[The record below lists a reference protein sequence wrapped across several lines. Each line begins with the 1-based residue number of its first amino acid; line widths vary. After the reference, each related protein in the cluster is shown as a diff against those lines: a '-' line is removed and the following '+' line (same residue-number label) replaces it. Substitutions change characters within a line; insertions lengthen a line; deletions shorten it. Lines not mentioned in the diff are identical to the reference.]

1 MGTFLYSN
9 LNNAGQH
16 PSLSLSLAEQRHRGN
31 AASVFGS
38 IAAPGLAG
46 SNADGVV
53 TTGSGTPLGNPNFPC
68 AAGPEILPSE
78 TAFVPLDTG
87 TAYIFQHRLN
97 ASGAG
102 NSFCRATAEFAPFT
116 DMQQHFV
123 AFDLY
128 TNQQSIQF
136 IDAPTTVVLPLRTAT
151 GTNPGTGTILTGAAT
166 VLEALQTPGDN
177 KFVSLDPTV
186 VGTYLQLAFDP
197 TELATNWQYG
207 RIVSIGLRYVAW
219 KDDDSAPTPSEC
231 FNVYAKNTALINEKG
246 IGTYLIQD
254 YRHDSTF
261 ATKYMGETN
270 PIPPS
275 KVAWPSHDLHPF
287 TVEDMLDMGSG
298 INEFFWKI
306 EPAYID
312 LAQTTTNFD
321 YFELVVEVIPEYRR
335 SCAIRYV
342 SNIWG
347 DANNNGSYQNDVVW
361 RYPFSS
367 SFTTPLPT
375 NLTNDLFLVVREAVP
390 ASESDAYR
398 ARTTGQ
404 LAVAG
409 MEAYGPSLQI
419 KSVLQT
425 RSADEIYELLQQN
438 PNDVGQIMTYKSA
451 VTDQQVVP
459 TTLELFNEYRLSVA
473 HYSPSVTTAGSFWAS
488 YRGMSGLEF
497 QRVSD
502 VSPRFQRVW
511 LEAGVTYGWVRALT
525 QPTGQAFG
533 SIQWTV
539 YNSAAVLV
547 ASTPTYSVATVRARP
562 DEGNGWRELLV
573 QLDTPVIPLV
583 SDWYYIQ
590 VSSDTSDT
598 QPWLIAAAEPTGL
611 QPYFSYDVVPTG
623 LGSGT
628 ARIIDYAMILTCT
641 PPAIPAPTVG
651 LEVAQLTNSS
661 CGITQ
666 LTYPSVTWTPDGSY
680 DQYVVVARTAAI
692 STDYKVKSQ
701 AIFSGPAGVPMV
713 FYDAAPA
720 WDTVTEYAVIGHRGF
735 DQYEA
740 ISAYAA
746 GIVIPSQGAV
756 LGIATITQIPNL
768 IGVYAPVSDSGAV
781 EISWENL
788 SPTEIVPLHN
798 RDFQRSIH
806 SIEDRGMSFS
816 VNVLVD
822 HFALCTDGEPSDLTV
837 GQRSLDREVW
847 DSLLFFANSGRVWV
861 QFPGGRVES
870 YIMTIGS
877 MRTITENG
885 IFSAELNFVRSAG
898 SDLGIVK

>member
-1 MGTFLYSN
+1 MLRQPLSGRVLGNRVTSVSN
-9 LNNAGQH
+9 PVPDSDLGGIVN
-16 PSLSLSLAEQRHRGN
+16 
-31 AASVFGS
+31 
-38 IAAPGLAG
+38 
-46 SNADGVV
+46 
-53 TTGSGTPLGNPNFPC
+53 TGSGTPLGNPNFPC

-78 TAFVPLDTG
+78 SAFVPLDTG

-97 ASGAG
+97 ASGMG

-128 TNQQSIQF
+128 TNQQAIQSI
-136 IDAPTTVVLPLRTAT
+136 DTPTTVVLPLRTAT
-151 GTNPGTGTILTGAAT
+151 GTNMGTGTILTAAAT
-166 VLEALQTPGDN
+166 VLEALQNPGDN

-207 RIVSIGLRYVAW
+207 RVVSIGLRYVAW

-231 FNVYAKNTALINEKG
+231 FNLYVKDTVILSEKG
-246 IGTYLIQD
+246 IGTYLVQD

-261 ATKYMGETN
+261 ATKYLGETN

-275 KVAWPSHDLHPF
+275 KAAWPSHDLHPF
-287 TVEDMLDMGSG
+287 TVEDLLNMGAAF
-298 INEFFWKI
+298 NEFFIKI

-335 SCAIRYV
+335 NCAIRYV

-367 SFTTPLPT
+367 SFTNPLPT
-375 NLTNDLFLVVREAVP
+375 DDGDLFLVVREAEP

-398 ARTTGQ
+398 ARTEGQ

-419 KSVLQT
+419 KAVLQT
-425 RSADEIYELLQQN
+425 RSADEIYDLLVLN
-438 PNDVGQIMTYKSA
+438 PNEVGQIMTYKSA

-459 TTLELFNEYRLSVA
+459 STLEVFNEYRLSVA
-473 HYSPSVTTAGSFWAS
+473 HYSPTVVTAGAFWAS
-488 YRGMSGLEF
+488 YRGMAGLEF
-497 QRVSD
+497 QRVYD
-502 VSPRFQRVW
+502 TAPRIQRVW
-511 LEAGVTYGWVRALT
+511 LKAGVTYGWVRALV
-525 QPTGQAFG
+525 QPTSQALG
-533 SIQWTV
+533 SVQWTV
-539 YNSAAVLV
+539 YNNAVVVV
-547 ASTPTYSVATVRARP
+547 ASTPTYSVATIEAI
-562 DEGNGWRELLV
+562 EEQGNGWRELLL
-573 QLDTPVIPLV
+573 QLDTPVIPAV
-583 SDWYYIQ
+583 SDWYYIV
-590 VSSDTSDT
+590 VSSDTSST

-641 PPAIPAPTVG
+641 PPAIPAPTVD
-651 LEVAQLTNSS
+651 LQVVQLSNSS
-661 CGITQ
+661 CGLTQ
-666 LTYPSVTWTPDGSY
+666 LTYPSITWTPDGSY

-692 STDYKVKSQ
+692 DSAYKIKSL
-701 AIFSGPAGVPMV
+701 ALTSGPAGVPQV
-713 FYDAAPA
+713 FYDPSPA
-720 WDTVTEYAVIGHRGF
+720 WDTPTEYAVIGHRGF

-756 LGIATITQIPNL
+756 LGLATITESPNL
-768 IGVYAPVSDSGAV
+768 IGVYAPTSSSGSV

-806 SIEDRGMSFS
+806 SIEDRGLSFS
-816 VNVLVD
+816 VTVLVD
-822 HFALCTDGEPSDLTV
+822 HFALCTGGEPSDLTV

-877 MRTITENG
+877 MRALTEHG
-885 IFSAELNFVRSAG
+885 VFSAELNFVRSAG
-898 SDLGIVK
+898 SDLGVVV